1 MKGGHS
7 QVPTVACWP
16 LGRTGAHSSVSP
28 RELVWR
34 CRRDVLGARSLGQ
47 PGHRPPTQFPTA
59 TRRAALCPSDTGPPT
74 RLGEEVEQGLTSGLR
89 GLGLDHLLT

>member
-1 MKGGHS
+1 ML
-7 QVPTVACWP
+7 PRAAWP
-16 LGRTGAHSSVSP
+16 PA
-28 RELVWR
+28 
-34 CRRDVLGARSLGQ
+34 
-47 PGHRPPTQFPTA
+47 PTQFPTA